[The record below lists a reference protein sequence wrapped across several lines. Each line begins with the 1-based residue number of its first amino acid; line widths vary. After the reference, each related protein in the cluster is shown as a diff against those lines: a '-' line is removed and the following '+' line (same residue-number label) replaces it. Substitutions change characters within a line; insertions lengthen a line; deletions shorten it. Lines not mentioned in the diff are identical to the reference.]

1 MFIFYALFFVF
12 FTFLCWIVLQLL
24 FYRGFFS
31 FGSQKKVVA
40 GRVRQVVVLY
50 SNDWM
55 GICLGGL
62 SIGRFTEVVFR
73 TGLTVTLTV
82 N

>member
-1 MFIFYALFFVF
+1 M
-12 FTFLCWIVLQLL
+12 
-24 FYRGFFS
+24 
-31 FGSQKKVVA
+31 VA